1 MLSEASFIVKGVAS
15 VKFEYSQECFLG
27 YFNGA
32 DLFHALLAF
41 FLFFEEF
48 ALSRYIAAVALGC
61 HVFADCFYG
70 FARYNFG
77 ADCGLDG
84 YLELL
89 ARDEFL

>member
-32 DLFHALLAF
+32 DLLHALLAF

-48 ALSRYIAAVALGC
+48 ALSRYVAAVALGC